1 MHRRPRKTDDS
12 TSYYAGA
19 ASPQTRTA
27 KGHDPNSEEVRR
39 LSGEPSTITMKMGG
53 LVVGTYYFTWGN
65 VPLDLLADMVMAYNE
80 KYRG

>member
-1 MHRRPRKTDDS
+1 
-12 TSYYAGA
+12 
-19 ASPQTRTA
+19 
-27 KGHDPNSEEVRR
+27 
-39 LSGEPSTITMKMGG
+39 MKMGG